1 MYSAKETQILFQI
14 KTLMTSHCINYP
26 LG

>member
-14 KTLMTSHCINYP
+14 KTLMTSHCMNYR